1 MVRGIDGG
9 AIVVVRRTTV
19 VVAQMSQSKGEK
31 MIRKHGTGEV
41 LGAESD
47 EDGNE
52 DDFVVEEEDE
62 GDSKQDG

>member
-1 MVRGIDGG
+1 
-9 AIVVVRRTTV
+9 
-19 VVAQMSQSKGEK
+19 

-62 GDSKQDG
+62 GDSKQAQ

>member
-1 MVRGIDGG
+1 
-9 AIVVVRRTTV
+9 
-19 VVAQMSQSKGEK
+19 

-41 LGAESD
+41 LGAEAD

-62 GDSKQDG
+62 GASKQDG